1 MKARI
6 RGTNVEVD
14 VLPFYD
20 ETGYFAG
27 FKNDY
32 EYYRAADLVFPD
44 TPNWDNTDWPSF
56 RREAA
61 KEILCALMG
70 REDGIVFR
78 QDKRAGELEVSD
90 AIYFADELIRQ
101 LKNGNIEH

>member
-6 RGTNVEVD
+6 RNTNIEVD
-14 VLPFYD
+14 VQPFCD

-27 FKNDY
+27 FKDEY

-44 TPNWDNTDWPSF
+44 TPAWEHIDWSSF

-61 KEILCALMG
+61 KDILCALCSFPPINYK
-70 REDGIVFR
+70 DDVR
-78 QDKRAGELEVSD
+78 Q
-90 AIYFADELIRQ
+90 AINIADELIRQ
-101 LKNGNIEH
+101 LKQ